1 MNRFF
6 RAALAATGFIVS
18 VTCWAG
24 QGTGASHIITG
35 DLTIDKAVQ
44 AALRQNPDILKQ
56 LEEIKRTRG
65 QVIEVRAQA
74 LPHLTT
80 TGSWNQ
86 QDERLLE
93 RRSSSSSEIPIIV
106 VPPLQGTGT
115 IAPQFDIGAF
125 EKTLRKELGGS
136 GSSLNGPSD
145 KSWKV
150 DVQVTQVIYAGG
162 QVGAAI
168 KIAKFTE
175 DSSYYQLRDTIDRI
189 VAQVR
194 TQFYNVLLTR
204 ALIKVQ
210 EESVRLLGDQL
221 KDQQNRFEAGTVPR
235 FNVLRAEVELAN
247 QQPQLIT
254 ARNNYLIAQLQL
266 AKTLGLEPGR
276 GGKPTFNCVGTFDTS
291 DRPMPL
297 EKALELARERRSFLK
312 VQRQQILVSKE
323 QIKVEL
329 AGYKPRLD
337 FNAGYELRNSQLS
350 RDIDDTVDGWF
361 YGVTGSWNIFDGG
374 QTYGRVKQARA
385 QLETAKITY
394 DDSVLQVELEVQQS
408 YSNLRAAREVIRSQ
422 QKNVEQAQEALRLAN
437 ERFSAGAGTQLDVLD
452 ARVALTQAQTT
463 EIQSRAAYNTELA
476 EYDRVTA
483 TDTIYAEMFPDP
495 LTLRKGPRGPKG
507 PAEVNTTETT
517 TVKKAVPVKK
527 ATSGTR

>member
-6 RAALAATGFIVS
+6 RAALAATGLVFA
-18 VTCWAG
+18 VTCWAANNP
-24 QGTGASHIITG
+24 GTGAKHILTG
-35 DLTIDKAVQ
+35 DLTIDQAVQ
-44 AALRQNPDILKQ
+44 VALRQNPEVLKQ

-80 TGSWNQ
+80 NGSWSQ

-93 RRSSSSSEIPIIV
+93 RRGSSSSGEIPIIV
-106 VPPLQGTGT
+106 VPPVQGTGT
-115 IAPQFDIGAF
+115 IPPQFDLGALQ
-125 EKTLRKELGGS
+125 KTLRKELGGG
-136 GSSLNGPSD
+136 GSISNGPSD
-145 KSWKV
+145 KSWQV
-150 DVQVTQVIYAGG
+150 DVQVTQVIYNGS
-162 QVGAAI
+162 VGPAI

-175 DSSYYQLRDTIDRI
+175 DSSYYQLRDTIDQI
-189 VAQVR
+189 VAQTR

-210 EESVRLLGDQL
+210 EESVQLLSDQL

-276 GGKPTFNCVGTFDTS
+276 GGKPTFNCVGQFDIS
-291 DRPMPL
+291 DRPMSL
-297 EKALELARERRSFLK
+297 EKSLEVARERRSFLK
-312 VQRQQILVSKE
+312 IQRQQILVAKE
-323 QIKVEL
+323 QIKVEV
-329 AGYKPRLD
+329 AGYQPRLD

-361 YGVTGSWNIFDGG
+361 YGVTGSWNIFDGL

-385 QLETAKITY
+385 QLETAKINY

-408 YSNLRAAREVIRSQ
+408 FANLRAAREVIRSQ
-422 QKNVEQAQEALRLAN
+422 QKNVEQATEALRLAN

-483 TDTIYAEMFPDP
+483 TDTVYAEMFPDP
-495 LTLRKGPRGPKG
+495 LVLRKAPK
-507 PAEVNTTETT
+507 ATMVKTTETT
-517 TVKKAVPVKK
+517 TVKKTAPGKKKVP
-527 ATSGTR
+527 ATR